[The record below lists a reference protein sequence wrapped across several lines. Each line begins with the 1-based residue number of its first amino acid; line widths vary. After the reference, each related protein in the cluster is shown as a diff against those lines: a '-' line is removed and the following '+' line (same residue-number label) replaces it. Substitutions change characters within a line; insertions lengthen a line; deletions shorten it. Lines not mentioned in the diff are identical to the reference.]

1 MRQLWSRMTWGLTLA
16 CALALCTGSAQAIN
30 TNPYE
35 QYPVRTTIGIVALIL
50 AIALALFAILRSW
63 IKAGIRRR
71 SYGADMRYGTPMPSH
86 KMAKKGR
93 KRYGKNLRL
102 PIHFTNYRGRKKNPA
117 SVGIP
122 VPAEL
127 HRHRKI
133 TGRKSRYGSKLVAVS
148 TQRYTGGASHATSAR
163 FVHTDP
169 LSHKGSRRSKR
180 RFGVPSLPVKQA
192 AYKGGG
198 SVAKP
203 ARFES
208 TMPLSHRG
216 RAKASK
222 YYGGKMFAKP
232 VTSYKGGGSV
242 AKPAR
247 FESTMPL
254 SHRGRAKASKYYGG
268 KMFAKPVTSY
278 KGGGSVAKPARFES
292 TMPLSHRG
300 RAKASKYYGGKLHA
314 KPVTSYKGGGSVA
327 KPARF
332 ESTMPLSHRGRAK
345 ASKYYGGKMFAKPVT
360 SYKGG
365 GSVAKPA
372 RFESTMPLS
381 HRGRA
386 KASKYY
392 GGKMFAKPVTS
403 YKGGESVAK
412 PAKFGLA
419 APKVHHGNK
428 AEKRSR
434 TAVVLAIEDYTGYKG
449 KHRTVPGED
458 PVIRIRVERGRANL
472 KRYGGKIQFTSQA
485 NYEGNQP
492 IVRIPDSYAK
502 RGRGHPR
509 QTAGGAP
516 ARPKL
521 QGRQPSAHRRGAG
534 SPAAGAAPQDG
545 GQAGA
550 VRHQEIPR
558 QPAQLQRKITPPS
571 TERSFALRS
580 VFLRDSVS
588 FQGERNM
595 I

>member
-30 TNPYE
+30 TNPSE

-169 LSHKGSRRSKR
+169 LSHKGIRRSKR

-192 AYKGGG
+192 A
-198 SVAKP
+198 
-203 ARFES
+203 
-208 TMPLSHRG
+208 
-216 RAKASK
+216 
-222 YYGGKMFAKP
+222 
-232 VTSYKGGGSV
+232 
-242 AKPAR
+242 
-247 FESTMPL
+247 
-254 SHRGRAKASKYYGG
+254 
-268 KMFAKPVTSY
+268 
-278 KGGGSVAKPARFES
+278 
-292 TMPLSHRG
+292 
-300 RAKASKYYGGKLHA
+300 
-314 KPVTSYKGGGSVA
+314 
-327 KPARF
+327 
-332 ESTMPLSHRGRAK
+332 
-345 ASKYYGGKMFAKPVT
+345 
-360 SYKGG
+360 YKGG

-428 AEKRSR
+428 AEKRLYGGR
-434 TAVVLAIEDYTGYKG
+434 LAIEDYTGYKG
-449 KHRTVPGED
+449 KRRTVPGED

-502 RGRGHPR
+502 RGKVTPGKPPVVPLPDRSYK
-509 QTAGGAP
+509 GGNRVRTEGEP
-516 ARPKL
+516 EVQQREP
-521 QGRQPSAHRRGAG
+521 HRKMVGKPEQYG
-534 SPAAGAAPQDG
+534 IKKFPGN
-545 GQAGA
+545 
-550 VRHQEIPR
+550 
-558 QPAQLQRKITPPS
+558 PPS
-571 TERSFALRS
+571 YK
-580 VFLRDSVS
+580 
-588 FQGERNM
+588 GK
-595 I
+595 

>member
-222 YYGGKMFAKP
+222 YYGGK
-232 VTSYKGGGSV
+232 
-242 AKPAR
+242 
-247 FESTMPL
+247 L
-254 SHRGRAKASKYYGG
+254 H
-268 KMFAKPVTSY
+268 AKPVTSY

-327 KPARF
+327 KPA
-332 ESTMPLSHRGRAK
+332 
-345 ASKYYGGKMFAKPVT
+345 
-360 SYKGG
+360 
-365 GSVAKPA
+365 
-372 RFESTMPLS
+372 
-381 HRGRA
+381 
-386 KASKYY
+386 
-392 GGKMFAKPVTS
+392 
-403 YKGGESVAK
+403 
-412 PAKFGLA
+412 KFGLA

-428 AEKRSR
+428 AEKRLYGGR
-434 TAVVLAIEDYTGYKG
+434 LAIEDYTGYKG
-449 KHRTVPGED
+449 KRRTVPGED

-502 RGRGHPR
+502 RGKVTPGKPPVVPLPDRSYK
-509 QTAGGAP
+509 GGNRVRTEGEP
-516 ARPKL
+516 EVQQREP
-521 QGRQPSAHRRGAG
+521 HRKMVGKPEQYG
-534 SPAAGAAPQDG
+534 IKKFPGN
-545 GQAGA
+545 
-550 VRHQEIPR
+550 
-558 QPAQLQRKITPPS
+558 PPS
-571 TERSFALRS
+571 YK
-580 VFLRDSVS
+580 
-588 FQGERNM
+588 GK
-595 I
+595 

>member
-232 VTSYKGGGSV
+232 VTSYKGG
-242 AKPAR
+242 
-247 FESTMPL
+247 
-254 SHRGRAKASKYYGG
+254 
-268 KMFAKPVTSY
+268 
-278 KGGGSVAKPARFES
+278 
-292 TMPLSHRG
+292 
-300 RAKASKYYGGKLHA
+300 
-314 KPVTSYKGGGSVA
+314 
-327 KPARF
+327 
-332 ESTMPLSHRGRAK
+332 
-345 ASKYYGGKMFAKPVT
+345 
-360 SYKGG
+360 
-365 GSVAKPA
+365 
-372 RFESTMPLS
+372 
-381 HRGRA
+381 
-386 KASKYY
+386 
-392 GGKMFAKPVTS
+392 
-403 YKGGESVAK
+403 ESVAK

-428 AEKRSR
+428 AEKRLYGGR
-434 TAVVLAIEDYTGYKG
+434 LAIEDYTGYKG
-449 KHRTVPGED
+449 KRRTVPGED
-458 PVIRIRVERGRANL
+458 PVIRIRVERGRANI

-502 RGRGHPR
+502 RGKVTPGKPPVVPLPDRSYK
-509 QTAGGAP
+509 GGNRVRTEGEP
-516 ARPKL
+516 EVQQREP
-521 QGRQPSAHRRGAG
+521 HRKMVGKPEQYG
-534 SPAAGAAPQDG
+534 IKKFPGN
-545 GQAGA
+545 
-550 VRHQEIPR
+550 
-558 QPAQLQRKITPPS
+558 PPS
-571 TERSFALRS
+571 YK
-580 VFLRDSVS
+580 
-588 FQGERNM
+588 GK
-595 I
+595 

>member
-232 VTSYKGGGSV
+232 VTSYKGG
-242 AKPAR
+242 
-247 FESTMPL
+247 
-254 SHRGRAKASKYYGG
+254 
-268 KMFAKPVTSY
+268 
-278 KGGGSVAKPARFES
+278 
-292 TMPLSHRG
+292 
-300 RAKASKYYGGKLHA
+300 
-314 KPVTSYKGGGSVA
+314 
-327 KPARF
+327 
-332 ESTMPLSHRGRAK
+332 
-345 ASKYYGGKMFAKPVT
+345 
-360 SYKGG
+360 
-365 GSVAKPA
+365 
-372 RFESTMPLS
+372 
-381 HRGRA
+381 
-386 KASKYY
+386 
-392 GGKMFAKPVTS
+392 
-403 YKGGESVAK
+403 ESVAK

-428 AEKRSR
+428 AEKRLYGGR
-434 TAVVLAIEDYTGYKG
+434 LAIEDYTGYKG
-449 KHRTVPGED
+449 KRRTVPGED

-502 RGRGHPR
+502 RGKVTPGKPPVVPLPHPSYK
-509 QTAGGAP
+509 GGNRVRTEGEP
-516 ARPKL
+516 EVQQREP
-521 QGRQPSAHRRGAG
+521 HRKMVGKPEQYG
-534 SPAAGAAPQDG
+534 IKKFPGN
-545 GQAGA
+545 
-550 VRHQEIPR
+550 
-558 QPAQLQRKITPPS
+558 PPS
-571 TERSFALRS
+571 YK
-580 VFLRDSVS
+580 
-588 FQGERNM
+588 GK
-595 I
+595 

>member
-169 LSHKGSRRSKR
+169 LSHKGIRSKR

-192 AYKGGG
+192 A
-198 SVAKP
+198 
-203 ARFES
+203 
-208 TMPLSHRG
+208 
-216 RAKASK
+216 
-222 YYGGKMFAKP
+222 
-232 VTSYKGGGSV
+232 
-242 AKPAR
+242 
-247 FESTMPL
+247 
-254 SHRGRAKASKYYGG
+254 
-268 KMFAKPVTSY
+268 
-278 KGGGSVAKPARFES
+278 
-292 TMPLSHRG
+292 
-300 RAKASKYYGGKLHA
+300 
-314 KPVTSYKGGGSVA
+314 
-327 KPARF
+327 
-332 ESTMPLSHRGRAK
+332 
-345 ASKYYGGKMFAKPVT
+345 
-360 SYKGG
+360 YKGG

-428 AEKRSR
+428 AEKRLYGGR
-434 TAVVLAIEDYTGYKG
+434 LAIEDYTGYKG
-449 KHRTVPGED
+449 KRRTVPGED

-502 RGRGHPR
+502 RGKVTPGKPPVVPLPDRSYK
-509 QTAGGAP
+509 GGNRVRTEGEP
-516 ARPKL
+516 EVQQREP
-521 QGRQPSAHRRGAG
+521 HRKMVGKPEQYG
-534 SPAAGAAPQDG
+534 IKKFPGN
-545 GQAGA
+545 
-550 VRHQEIPR
+550 
-558 QPAQLQRKITPPS
+558 PPS
-571 TERSFALRS
+571 YK
-580 VFLRDSVS
+580 
-588 FQGERNM
+588 GK
-595 I
+595 

>member
-16 CALALCTGSAQAIN
+16 CALALCAGSAQAIN

-35 QYPVRTTIGIVALIL
+35 QYPIRTTIGIVALVL
-50 AIALALFAILRSW
+50 AIVLALFTILRSW

-71 SYGADMRYGTPMPSH
+71 SYGEDMRYGTPMPSH
-86 KMAKKGR
+86 KMARKSR
-93 KRYGKNLRL
+93 KRYGKDLRL
-102 PIHFTNYRGRKKNPA
+102 PIHFTNYRGRKKQPA

-148 TQRYTGGASHATSAR
+148 TQRYTGGASRATSAR

-169 LSHKGSRRSKR
+169 LSHKGSRRSQR

-192 AYKGGG
+192 A
-198 SVAKP
+198 
-203 ARFES
+203 
-208 TMPLSHRG
+208 
-216 RAKASK
+216 
-222 YYGGKMFAKP
+222 
-232 VTSYKGGGSV
+232 
-242 AKPAR
+242 
-247 FESTMPL
+247 
-254 SHRGRAKASKYYGG
+254 
-268 KMFAKPVTSY
+268 Y

-332 ESTMPLSHRGRAK
+332 GSTMPLSHRGRAK
-345 ASKYYGGKMFAKPVT
+345 ASKYYGGKMFAKPV
-360 SYKGG
+360 
-365 GSVAKPA
+365 
-372 RFESTMPLS
+372 
-381 HRGRA
+381 
-386 KASKYY
+386 KA
-392 GGKMFAKPVTS
+392 

-428 AEKRSR
+428 AEKRLYGGR
-434 TAVVLAIEDYTGYKG
+434 LAIEDYNRYKG
-449 KHRTVPGED
+449 KRRNVPGED
-458 PVIRIRVERGRANL
+458 PVIRIRVERGRANI

-502 RGRGHPR
+502 RGKVTPGKPPVVPLPDRSYK
-509 QTAGGAP
+509 GGNRVRTEGEP
-516 ARPKL
+516 EVQQREP
-521 QGRQPSAHRRGAG
+521 HRKMVGKPEQYG
-534 SPAAGAAPQDG
+534 IKKFPGN
-545 GQAGA
+545 
-550 VRHQEIPR
+550 
-558 QPAQLQRKITPPS
+558 PPS
-571 TERSFALRS
+571 YK
-580 VFLRDSVS
+580 
-588 FQGERNM
+588 GK
-595 I
+595 

>member
-35 QYPVRTTIGIVALIL
+35 QYPVRTTIGIVALVL
-50 AIALALFAILRSW
+50 AIVLALFTILRSW

-71 SYGADMRYGTPMPSH
+71 SYGEDMRYGTPMPSH
-86 KMAKKGR
+86 KMARKSR
-93 KRYGKNLRL
+93 KRYGKDLRL
-102 PIHFTNYRGRKKNPA
+102 PIHFTNYRGRKKQPA

-148 TQRYTGGASHATSAR
+148 TQRYTGGASRATSAR

-169 LSHKGSRRSKR
+169 LSHKGSRRSQR

-192 AYKGGG
+192 A
-198 SVAKP
+198 
-203 ARFES
+203 
-208 TMPLSHRG
+208 
-216 RAKASK
+216 
-222 YYGGKMFAKP
+222 
-232 VTSYKGGGSV
+232 
-242 AKPAR
+242 
-247 FESTMPL
+247 
-254 SHRGRAKASKYYGG
+254 
-268 KMFAKPVTSY
+268 Y

-345 ASKYYGGKMFAKPVT
+345 ASKYYGGKMFAKPV
-360 SYKGG
+360 
-365 GSVAKPA
+365 
-372 RFESTMPLS
+372 
-381 HRGRA
+381 
-386 KASKYY
+386 KA
-392 GGKMFAKPVTS
+392 

-428 AEKRSR
+428 AEKRLYGGR
-434 TAVVLAIEDYTGYKG
+434 LAIEDYNRYKG
-449 KHRTVPGED
+449 KRRNVPGED
-458 PVIRIRVERGRANL
+458 PVIRIRVERGRANI

-502 RGRGHPR
+502 RGKVTPGKPPVVPLPDRSYK
-509 QTAGGAP
+509 GGNRVRTEGEP
-516 ARPKL
+516 EVQQREP
-521 QGRQPSAHRRGAG
+521 HRKMVGKPEQYG
-534 SPAAGAAPQDG
+534 IKKFPGN
-545 GQAGA
+545 
-550 VRHQEIPR
+550 
-558 QPAQLQRKITPPS
+558 PPS
-571 TERSFALRS
+571 YK
-580 VFLRDSVS
+580 
-588 FQGERNM
+588 GK
-595 I
+595 

>member
-232 VTSYKGGGSV
+232 VTSYKGG
-242 AKPAR
+242 
-247 FESTMPL
+247 
-254 SHRGRAKASKYYGG
+254 
-268 KMFAKPVTSY
+268 
-278 KGGGSVAKPARFES
+278 
-292 TMPLSHRG
+292 
-300 RAKASKYYGGKLHA
+300 
-314 KPVTSYKGGGSVA
+314 
-327 KPARF
+327 
-332 ESTMPLSHRGRAK
+332 
-345 ASKYYGGKMFAKPVT
+345 
-360 SYKGG
+360 
-365 GSVAKPA
+365 
-372 RFESTMPLS
+372 
-381 HRGRA
+381 
-386 KASKYY
+386 
-392 GGKMFAKPVTS
+392 
-403 YKGGESVAK
+403 ESVAK

-419 APKVHHGNK
+419 APNVHHGNK
-428 AEKRSR
+428 AEKRLYGGR
-434 TAVVLAIEDYTGYKG
+434 LAIEDYTGYKG
-449 KHRTVPGED
+449 KRRTVPGED

-502 RGRGHPR
+502 RGKVTPGKPPVVPLPDRSYK
-509 QTAGGAP
+509 GGNRVRTEGEP
-516 ARPKL
+516 EVQQREP
-521 QGRQPSAHRRGAG
+521 HRKMVGKPEQYG
-534 SPAAGAAPQDG
+534 IKKFPGNPTSYKG
-545 GQAGA
+545 
-550 VRHQEIPR
+550 
-558 QPAQLQRKITPPS
+558 K
-571 TERSFALRS
+571 
-580 VFLRDSVS
+580 
-588 FQGERNM
+588 
-595 I
+595 

>member
-16 CALALCTGSAQAIN
+16 CALALCAGSAQAIN

-35 QYPVRTTIGIVALIL
+35 QYPVRTTIGIVALVL
-50 AIALALFAILRSW
+50 AIVLALFTILRSW

-71 SYGADMRYGTPMPSH
+71 SYGEDMRYGTPMPSH

-93 KRYGKNLRL
+93 KRYGRKLHL
-102 PIHFTNYRGRKKNPA
+102 PIHFTNYRGRKKQPA

-148 TQRYTGGASHATSAR
+148 TQRYTGGASRATSAR

-169 LSHKGSRRSKR
+169 LSHKGSRRSQR

-222 YYGGKMFAKP
+222 YYGGKLHAKQATP
-232 VTSYKGGGSV
+232 Y
-242 AKPAR
+242 R
-247 FESTMPL
+247 
-254 SHRGRAKASKYYGG
+254 
-268 KMFAKPVTSY
+268 
-278 KGGGSVAKPARFES
+278 GGGSVAKPARFES

-314 KPVTSYKGGGSVA
+314 KPV
-327 KPARF
+327 
-332 ESTMPLSHRGRAK
+332 K
-345 ASKYYGGKMFAKPVT
+345 A
-360 SYKGG
+360 
-365 GSVAKPA
+365 
-372 RFESTMPLS
+372 
-381 HRGRA
+381 
-386 KASKYY
+386 
-392 GGKMFAKPVTS
+392 

-428 AEKRSR
+428 AEKRLYGGR
-434 TAVVLAIEDYTGYKG
+434 LAIEDYTGYKG
-449 KHRTVPGED
+449 KRRTVPGED
-458 PVIRIRVERGRANL
+458 PVIRIRVERGRANI

-502 RGRGHPR
+502 RGKVTPGKPPVVPLPDLSYK
-509 QTAGGAP
+509 GGNRVRTEGEP
-516 ARPKL
+516 EVQQREP
-521 QGRQPSAHRRGAG
+521 HRKMVGKPEQYG
-534 SPAAGAAPQDG
+534 IKKFPGN
-545 GQAGA
+545 
-550 VRHQEIPR
+550 
-558 QPAQLQRKITPPS
+558 PPS
-571 TERSFALRS
+571 YK
-580 VFLRDSVS
+580 
-588 FQGERNM
+588 GK
-595 I
+595 

>member
-169 LSHKGSRRSKR
+169 LSHKGIRRSKR

-192 AYKGGG
+192 A
-198 SVAKP
+198 
-203 ARFES
+203 
-208 TMPLSHRG
+208 
-216 RAKASK
+216 
-222 YYGGKMFAKP
+222 
-232 VTSYKGGGSV
+232 
-242 AKPAR
+242 
-247 FESTMPL
+247 
-254 SHRGRAKASKYYGG
+254 
-268 KMFAKPVTSY
+268 
-278 KGGGSVAKPARFES
+278 
-292 TMPLSHRG
+292 
-300 RAKASKYYGGKLHA
+300 
-314 KPVTSYKGGGSVA
+314 
-327 KPARF
+327 
-332 ESTMPLSHRGRAK
+332 
-345 ASKYYGGKMFAKPVT
+345 
-360 SYKGG
+360 YKGG

-428 AEKRSR
+428 AEKRLYGGR
-434 TAVVLAIEDYTGYKG
+434 LAIEDYTGYKG
-449 KHRTVPGED
+449 KRRTVPGED

-502 RGRGHPR
+502 RGKVTPGKPPVVPLPDRSYK
-509 QTAGGAP
+509 GGNRVRTEGEP
-516 ARPKL
+516 EVQQREP
-521 QGRQPSAHRRGAG
+521 HRKMVGKPEQYG
-534 SPAAGAAPQDG
+534 IKKFPGN
-545 GQAGA
+545 
-550 VRHQEIPR
+550 
-558 QPAQLQRKITPPS
+558 PPS
-571 TERSFALRS
+571 YK
-580 VFLRDSVS
+580 
-588 FQGERNM
+588 GK
-595 I
+595 

>member
-35 QYPVRTTIGIVALIL
+35 QYPVRTTIGIVALVL
-50 AIALALFAILRSW
+50 AIALALFTILRSW

-71 SYGADMRYGTPMPSH
+71 SYGEDMRYGTPMPSH

-93 KRYGKNLRL
+93 KRYGKDLRL
-102 PIHFTNYRGRKKNPA
+102 PIHFTNYRGRKKQPA

-148 TQRYTGGASHATSAR
+148 TQRYTGGASRATSAR

-169 LSHKGSRRSKR
+169 LSHKGTRRSQR

-232 VTSYKGGGSV
+232 V
-242 AKPAR
+242 
-247 FESTMPL
+247 
-254 SHRGRAKASKYYGG
+254 KA
-268 KMFAKPVTSY
+268 
-278 KGGGSVAKPARFES
+278 
-292 TMPLSHRG
+292 
-300 RAKASKYYGGKLHA
+300 
-314 KPVTSYKGGGSVA
+314 
-327 KPARF
+327 
-332 ESTMPLSHRGRAK
+332 
-345 ASKYYGGKMFAKPVT
+345 
-360 SYKGG
+360 
-365 GSVAKPA
+365 
-372 RFESTMPLS
+372 
-381 HRGRA
+381 
-386 KASKYY
+386 
-392 GGKMFAKPVTS
+392 

-428 AEKRSR
+428 AEKRLYGGR
-434 TAVVLAIEDYTGYKG
+434 LAIEDYTGYKG
-449 KHRTVPGED
+449 KRRTVPGED

-502 RGRGHPR
+502 RGKVTPGKPPVVPLPDRSYK
-509 QTAGGAP
+509 GGNRVRTEGEP
-516 ARPKL
+516 EVQQREP
-521 QGRQPSAHRRGAG
+521 HRKMVGKPEQYG
-534 SPAAGAAPQDG
+534 IKKFPGN
-545 GQAGA
+545 
-550 VRHQEIPR
+550 
-558 QPAQLQRKITPPS
+558 PPS
-571 TERSFALRS
+571 YK
-580 VFLRDSVS
+580 
-588 FQGERNM
+588 GK
-595 I
+595 

>member
-222 YYGGKMFAKP
+222 YYGGK
-232 VTSYKGGGSV
+232 
-242 AKPAR
+242 
-247 FESTMPL
+247 
-254 SHRGRAKASKYYGG
+254 
-268 KMFAKPVTSY
+268 
-278 KGGGSVAKPARFES
+278 
-292 TMPLSHRG
+292 
-300 RAKASKYYGGKLHA
+300 LHA
-314 KPVTSYKGGGSVA
+314 KPVI
-327 KPARF
+327 
-332 ESTMPLSHRGRAK
+332 
-345 ASKYYGGKMFAKPVT
+345 
-360 SYKGG
+360 
-365 GSVAKPA
+365 
-372 RFESTMPLS
+372 
-381 HRGRA
+381 
-386 KASKYY
+386 
-392 GGKMFAKPVTS
+392 S

-428 AEKRSR
+428 AEKRLYGGR
-434 TAVVLAIEDYTGYKG
+434 LAIEDYTGYKG
-449 KHRTVPGED
+449 KRRTVPGED

-502 RGRGHPR
+502 RGKVTPGKPPVVPLPDRSYK
-509 QTAGGAP
+509 GGNRVRTEGEP
-516 ARPKL
+516 EVQQREP
-521 QGRQPSAHRRGAG
+521 HRKMVGKPEQYG
-534 SPAAGAAPQDG
+534 IKKFPGN
-545 GQAGA
+545 
-550 VRHQEIPR
+550 
-558 QPAQLQRKITPPS
+558 PPS
-571 TERSFALRS
+571 YK
-580 VFLRDSVS
+580 
-588 FQGERNM
+588 GK
-595 I
+595 

>member
-169 LSHKGSRRSKR
+169 LSHKGIRRSKR

-222 YYGGKMFAKP
+222 YYGGKM
-232 VTSYKGGGSV
+232 
-242 AKPAR
+242 
-247 FESTMPL
+247 L
-254 SHRGRAKASKYYGG
+254 
-268 KMFAKPVTSY
+268 
-278 KGGGSVAKPARFES
+278 
-292 TMPLSHRG
+292 
-300 RAKASKYYGGKLHA
+300 
-314 KPVTSYKGGGSVA
+314 
-327 KPARF
+327 
-332 ESTMPLSHRGRAK
+332 
-345 ASKYYGGKMFAKPVT
+345 
-360 SYKGG
+360 
-365 GSVAKPA
+365 
-372 RFESTMPLS
+372 
-381 HRGRA
+381 
-386 KASKYY
+386 
-392 GGKMFAKPVTS
+392 AKPVTS

-428 AEKRSR
+428 AEKRLYGGR
-434 TAVVLAIEDYTGYKG
+434 LAIEDYTGYKG
-449 KHRTVPGED
+449 KRRTVPGED

-502 RGRGHPR
+502 RGKVTPGKPPVVPLPDRSYK
-509 QTAGGAP
+509 GGNRVRTEGEP
-516 ARPKL
+516 EVQQREP
-521 QGRQPSAHRRGAG
+521 HRKMVGKPEQYG
-534 SPAAGAAPQDG
+534 IKKFPGN
-545 GQAGA
+545 
-550 VRHQEIPR
+550 
-558 QPAQLQRKITPPS
+558 PPS
-571 TERSFALRS
+571 YK
-580 VFLRDSVS
+580 
-588 FQGERNM
+588 GK
-595 I
+595 

>member
-93 KRYGKNLRL
+93 KRYGKKLRL

-232 VTSYKGGGSV
+232 VTSYKGG
-242 AKPAR
+242 
-247 FESTMPL
+247 
-254 SHRGRAKASKYYGG
+254 
-268 KMFAKPVTSY
+268 
-278 KGGGSVAKPARFES
+278 
-292 TMPLSHRG
+292 
-300 RAKASKYYGGKLHA
+300 
-314 KPVTSYKGGGSVA
+314 
-327 KPARF
+327 
-332 ESTMPLSHRGRAK
+332 
-345 ASKYYGGKMFAKPVT
+345 
-360 SYKGG
+360 
-365 GSVAKPA
+365 
-372 RFESTMPLS
+372 
-381 HRGRA
+381 
-386 KASKYY
+386 
-392 GGKMFAKPVTS
+392 
-403 YKGGESVAK
+403 ESVAK

-428 AEKRSR
+428 AEKRLYGGR
-434 TAVVLAIEDYTGYKG
+434 LAIEDYTGYKG
-449 KHRTVPGED
+449 KRRTVPGED

-502 RGRGHPR
+502 RGKVTPGKPPVVPLPDRSYK
-509 QTAGGAP
+509 GGNRVRTEGEP
-516 ARPKL
+516 EVQQREP
-521 QGRQPSAHRRGAG
+521 HRKMVGKPEQYG
-534 SPAAGAAPQDG
+534 IKKFPGN
-545 GQAGA
+545 
-550 VRHQEIPR
+550 
-558 QPAQLQRKITPPS
+558 PPS
-571 TERSFALRS
+571 YK
-580 VFLRDSVS
+580 
-588 FQGERNM
+588 GK
-595 I
+595 

>member
-222 YYGGKMFAKP
+222 YYGGK
-232 VTSYKGGGSV
+232 
-242 AKPAR
+242 
-247 FESTMPL
+247 
-254 SHRGRAKASKYYGG
+254 
-268 KMFAKPVTSY
+268 
-278 KGGGSVAKPARFES
+278 
-292 TMPLSHRG
+292 
-300 RAKASKYYGGKLHA
+300 LH
-314 KPVTSYKGGGSVA
+314 
-327 KPARF
+327 
-332 ESTMPLSHRGRAK
+332 
-345 ASKYYGGKMFAKPVT
+345 
-360 SYKGG
+360 
-365 GSVAKPA
+365 
-372 RFESTMPLS
+372 
-381 HRGRA
+381 
-386 KASKYY
+386 
-392 GGKMFAKPVTS
+392 AKPVTS

-428 AEKRSR
+428 AEKRLYGGR
-434 TAVVLAIEDYTGYKG
+434 LAIEDYTGYKG
-449 KHRTVPGED
+449 KRRTVPGED

-502 RGRGHPR
+502 RGKVTPGKPPVVPLPDRSYK
-509 QTAGGAP
+509 GGNRVRTEGEP
-516 ARPKL
+516 EVQQREP
-521 QGRQPSAHRRGAG
+521 HRKMVGKPEQYG
-534 SPAAGAAPQDG
+534 IKKFPGN
-545 GQAGA
+545 
-550 VRHQEIPR
+550 
-558 QPAQLQRKITPPS
+558 PPS
-571 TERSFALRS
+571 YK
-580 VFLRDSVS
+580 
-588 FQGERNM
+588 GK
-595 I
+595 

>member
-35 QYPVRTTIGIVALIL
+35 QYPVRTTIGIVALVL
-50 AIALALFAILRSW
+50 AIALALFTILRSW

-71 SYGADMRYGTPMPSH
+71 SYGEDMRYGTPMPSH

-93 KRYGKNLRL
+93 KRYGKDLRL
-102 PIHFTNYRGRKKNPA
+102 PIHFTNYRGRKKQPA

-222 YYGGKMFAKP
+222 YYGGK
-232 VTSYKGGGSV
+232 
-242 AKPAR
+242 
-247 FESTMPL
+247 
-254 SHRGRAKASKYYGG
+254 
-268 KMFAKPVTSY
+268 
-278 KGGGSVAKPARFES
+278 
-292 TMPLSHRG
+292 
-300 RAKASKYYGGKLHA
+300 LHA
-314 KPVTSYKGGGSVA
+314 KPV
-327 KPARF
+327 
-332 ESTMPLSHRGRAK
+332 K
-345 ASKYYGGKMFAKPVT
+345 A
-360 SYKGG
+360 
-365 GSVAKPA
+365 
-372 RFESTMPLS
+372 
-381 HRGRA
+381 
-386 KASKYY
+386 
-392 GGKMFAKPVTS
+392 

-428 AEKRSR
+428 AEKRLYGGR
-434 TAVVLAIEDYTGYKG
+434 LAIEDYTGYKG
-449 KHRTVPGED
+449 KRRTVPGED
-458 PVIRIRVERGRANL
+458 PVIRIRVERGRANI

-485 NYEGNQP
+485 NYEGNP
-492 IVRIPDSYAK
+492 PVVPLPDLSYKGGNRVRTEGEPEVQQ
-502 RGRGHPR
+502 REP
-509 QTAGGAP
+509 
-516 ARPKL
+516 
-521 QGRQPSAHRRGAG
+521 HRKMVGKPEQYG
-534 SPAAGAAPQDG
+534 IKKFPGN
-545 GQAGA
+545 
-550 VRHQEIPR
+550 
-558 QPAQLQRKITPPS
+558 PPS
-571 TERSFALRS
+571 YK
-580 VFLRDSVS
+580 
-588 FQGERNM
+588 GK
-595 I
+595 

>member
-102 PIHFTNYRGRKKNPA
+102 PIHFTNYRGRKKNPP

-232 VTSYKGGGSV
+232 VTSYKGG
-242 AKPAR
+242 
-247 FESTMPL
+247 
-254 SHRGRAKASKYYGG
+254 
-268 KMFAKPVTSY
+268 
-278 KGGGSVAKPARFES
+278 
-292 TMPLSHRG
+292 
-300 RAKASKYYGGKLHA
+300 
-314 KPVTSYKGGGSVA
+314 
-327 KPARF
+327 
-332 ESTMPLSHRGRAK
+332 
-345 ASKYYGGKMFAKPVT
+345 
-360 SYKGG
+360 
-365 GSVAKPA
+365 
-372 RFESTMPLS
+372 
-381 HRGRA
+381 
-386 KASKYY
+386 
-392 GGKMFAKPVTS
+392 
-403 YKGGESVAK
+403 ESVAK

-428 AEKRSR
+428 AEKRLYGGR
-434 TAVVLAIEDYTGYKG
+434 LAIEDYTGYKG
-449 KHRTVPGED
+449 KRRTVPGED

-502 RGRGHPR
+502 RGKVTPGKPPVVPLPDRSYK
-509 QTAGGAP
+509 GGNRVRTEGEP
-516 ARPKL
+516 EVQQREP
-521 QGRQPSAHRRGAG
+521 HRKMVGKPEQYG
-534 SPAAGAAPQDG
+534 IKKFPGN
-545 GQAGA
+545 
-550 VRHQEIPR
+550 
-558 QPAQLQRKITPPS
+558 PPS
-571 TERSFALRS
+571 YK
-580 VFLRDSVS
+580 
-588 FQGERNM
+588 GK
-595 I
+595 

>member
-1 MRQLWSRMTWGLTLA
+1 MRQLWSRMTWSLTLA

-133 TGRKSRYGSKLVAVS
+133 TGRKSRYGSKLLAVS

-169 LSHKGSRRSKR
+169 LSHKGIRRSKR

-192 AYKGGG
+192 A
-198 SVAKP
+198 
-203 ARFES
+203 
-208 TMPLSHRG
+208 
-216 RAKASK
+216 
-222 YYGGKMFAKP
+222 
-232 VTSYKGGGSV
+232 
-242 AKPAR
+242 
-247 FESTMPL
+247 
-254 SHRGRAKASKYYGG
+254 
-268 KMFAKPVTSY
+268 
-278 KGGGSVAKPARFES
+278 
-292 TMPLSHRG
+292 
-300 RAKASKYYGGKLHA
+300 
-314 KPVTSYKGGGSVA
+314 
-327 KPARF
+327 
-332 ESTMPLSHRGRAK
+332 
-345 ASKYYGGKMFAKPVT
+345 
-360 SYKGG
+360 YKGG

-428 AEKRSR
+428 AEKRLYGGR
-434 TAVVLAIEDYTGYKG
+434 LAIEDYTGYKG
-449 KHRTVPGED
+449 KRRTVPGED

-502 RGRGHPR
+502 RGKVTPGKPPVVPLPDRSYK
-509 QTAGGAP
+509 GGNRVRTEGEP
-516 ARPKL
+516 EVQQREP
-521 QGRQPSAHRRGAG
+521 HRKMVGKPEQYG
-534 SPAAGAAPQDG
+534 IKKFPGN
-545 GQAGA
+545 
-550 VRHQEIPR
+550 
-558 QPAQLQRKITPPS
+558 PPS
-571 TERSFALRS
+571 YK
-580 VFLRDSVS
+580 
-588 FQGERNM
+588 GK
-595 I
+595 

>member
-169 LSHKGSRRSKR
+169 LSHKGIRRSKR

-268 KMFAKPVTSY
+268 K
-278 KGGGSVAKPARFES
+278 
-292 TMPLSHRG
+292 
-300 RAKASKYYGGKLHA
+300 LH
-314 KPVTSYKGGGSVA
+314 
-327 KPARF
+327 
-332 ESTMPLSHRGRAK
+332 
-345 ASKYYGGKMFAKPVT
+345 
-360 SYKGG
+360 
-365 GSVAKPA
+365 
-372 RFESTMPLS
+372 
-381 HRGRA
+381 
-386 KASKYY
+386 
-392 GGKMFAKPVTS
+392 AKPVTS

-428 AEKRSR
+428 AEKRLYGGR
-434 TAVVLAIEDYTGYKG
+434 LAIEDYTGYKG
-449 KHRTVPGED
+449 KRRTVPGED
-458 PVIRIRVERGRANL
+458 PVIRIRVERGRANI

-502 RGRGHPR
+502 RGKVTPGRPPVVPLPDLSYK
-509 QTAGGAP
+509 GGNRVRTEGEP
-516 ARPKL
+516 EIQQREP
-521 QGRQPSAHRRGAG
+521 HRKMVGKPEQYG
-534 SPAAGAAPQDG
+534 VKKFPGN
-545 GQAGA
+545 
-550 VRHQEIPR
+550 
-558 QPAQLQRKITPPS
+558 PPS
-571 TERSFALRS
+571 YK
-580 VFLRDSVS
+580 
-588 FQGERNM
+588 GK
-595 I
+595 

>member
-50 AIALALFAILRSW
+50 AIALALFTILRSW

-86 KMAKKGR
+86 KMAQKGR

-222 YYGGKMFAKP
+222 YYGGK
-232 VTSYKGGGSV
+232 
-242 AKPAR
+242 
-247 FESTMPL
+247 
-254 SHRGRAKASKYYGG
+254 
-268 KMFAKPVTSY
+268 
-278 KGGGSVAKPARFES
+278 
-292 TMPLSHRG
+292 
-300 RAKASKYYGGKLHA
+300 LH
-314 KPVTSYKGGGSVA
+314 
-327 KPARF
+327 
-332 ESTMPLSHRGRAK
+332 
-345 ASKYYGGKMFAKPVT
+345 
-360 SYKGG
+360 
-365 GSVAKPA
+365 
-372 RFESTMPLS
+372 
-381 HRGRA
+381 
-386 KASKYY
+386 
-392 GGKMFAKPVTS
+392 AKPVTS

-428 AEKRSR
+428 AEKRLYGGR
-434 TAVVLAIEDYTGYKG
+434 LAIEDYTGYKG
-449 KHRTVPGED
+449 KRRTVPGED

-502 RGRGHPR
+502 RGKVTPGKPPVVPLPDRSYK
-509 QTAGGAP
+509 GGNRVRTEGEP
-516 ARPKL
+516 EVQQREP
-521 QGRQPSAHRRGAG
+521 HRKMVGKPEQYG
-534 SPAAGAAPQDG
+534 IKKFPGN
-545 GQAGA
+545 
-550 VRHQEIPR
+550 
-558 QPAQLQRKITPPS
+558 PPS
-571 TERSFALRS
+571 YK
-580 VFLRDSVS
+580 
-588 FQGERNM
+588 GK
-595 I
+595 

>member
-169 LSHKGSRRSKR
+169 LSHKGIRRSKR

-268 KMFAKPVTSY
+268 K
-278 KGGGSVAKPARFES
+278 
-292 TMPLSHRG
+292 
-300 RAKASKYYGGKLHA
+300 LH
-314 KPVTSYKGGGSVA
+314 
-327 KPARF
+327 
-332 ESTMPLSHRGRAK
+332 
-345 ASKYYGGKMFAKPVT
+345 
-360 SYKGG
+360 
-365 GSVAKPA
+365 
-372 RFESTMPLS
+372 
-381 HRGRA
+381 
-386 KASKYY
+386 
-392 GGKMFAKPVTS
+392 AKPVTS

-428 AEKRSR
+428 AEKRLYGGR
-434 TAVVLAIEDYTGYKG
+434 LAIEDYTGYKG
-449 KHRTVPGED
+449 KRRTVPGED
-458 PVIRIRVERGRANL
+458 PVIRIRVERGRANI

-502 RGRGHPR
+502 RGKVTPGKPPVVPLPDRSYK
-509 QTAGGAP
+509 GGNRVRTEGEP
-516 ARPKL
+516 EVQQREP
-521 QGRQPSAHRRGAG
+521 HRKMVGKPEQYG
-534 SPAAGAAPQDG
+534 IKKFPGN
-545 GQAGA
+545 
-550 VRHQEIPR
+550 
-558 QPAQLQRKITPPS
+558 PPS
-571 TERSFALRS
+571 YK
-580 VFLRDSVS
+580 
-588 FQGERNM
+588 GK
-595 I
+595 

>member
-222 YYGGKMFAKP
+222 YYGGK
-232 VTSYKGGGSV
+232 
-242 AKPAR
+242 
-247 FESTMPL
+247 
-254 SHRGRAKASKYYGG
+254 
-268 KMFAKPVTSY
+268 
-278 KGGGSVAKPARFES
+278 
-292 TMPLSHRG
+292 
-300 RAKASKYYGGKLHA
+300 LH
-314 KPVTSYKGGGSVA
+314 
-327 KPARF
+327 
-332 ESTMPLSHRGRAK
+332 
-345 ASKYYGGKMFAKPVT
+345 
-360 SYKGG
+360 
-365 GSVAKPA
+365 
-372 RFESTMPLS
+372 
-381 HRGRA
+381 
-386 KASKYY
+386 
-392 GGKMFAKPVTS
+392 AKPVTS

-428 AEKRSR
+428 AEKRLYGGR
-434 TAVVLAIEDYTGYKG
+434 LAIEDYTGYKG
-449 KHRTVPGED
+449 KRRTVPGED

-502 RGRGHPR
+502 RGKVTPGKPPVVPLPDRSSK
-509 QTAGGAP
+509 GGNRVRTEGEP
-516 ARPKL
+516 EVQQREP
-521 QGRQPSAHRRGAG
+521 HRKMVGKPEQYG
-534 SPAAGAAPQDG
+534 IKKFPGN
-545 GQAGA
+545 
-550 VRHQEIPR
+550 
-558 QPAQLQRKITPPS
+558 PPS
-571 TERSFALRS
+571 YK
-580 VFLRDSVS
+580 
-588 FQGERNM
+588 GK
-595 I
+595 

>member
-192 AYKGGG
+192 AYK
-198 SVAKP
+198 
-203 ARFES
+203 R
-208 TMPLSHRG
+208 
-216 RAKASK
+216 
-222 YYGGKMFAKP
+222 
-232 VTSYKGGGSV
+232 
-242 AKPAR
+242 
-247 FESTMPL
+247 
-254 SHRGRAKASKYYGG
+254 
-268 KMFAKPVTSY
+268 
-278 KGGGSVAKPARFES
+278 
-292 TMPLSHRG
+292 
-300 RAKASKYYGGKLHA
+300 
-314 KPVTSYKGGGSVA
+314 
-327 KPARF
+327 
-332 ESTMPLSHRGRAK
+332 
-345 ASKYYGGKMFAKPVT
+345 
-360 SYKGG
+360 G

-428 AEKRSR
+428 AEKRLYGGR
-434 TAVVLAIEDYTGYKG
+434 LAIEDYTGYKG

-502 RGRGHPR
+502 RGKVTPGKPPVVPLPDRSYK
-509 QTAGGAP
+509 GGNRVRTEGEP
-516 ARPKL
+516 EVQQREP
-521 QGRQPSAHRRGAG
+521 HRKMVGKPEQYG
-534 SPAAGAAPQDG
+534 IKKFPGN
-545 GQAGA
+545 
-550 VRHQEIPR
+550 
-558 QPAQLQRKITPPS
+558 PPS
-571 TERSFALRS
+571 YK
-580 VFLRDSVS
+580 
-588 FQGERNM
+588 GK
-595 I
+595 

>member
-16 CALALCTGSAQAIN
+16 CALALCAGSAQAIN

-35 QYPVRTTIGIVALIL
+35 QYPIRTTIGIVALVL
-50 AIALALFAILRSW
+50 AIVLALFTILRSW

-71 SYGADMRYGTPMPSH
+71 SYGEDMRYGTPMPSH
-86 KMAKKGR
+86 KMARKSR
-93 KRYGKNLRL
+93 KRYGKDLRL
-102 PIHFTNYRGRKKNPA
+102 PIHFTNYRGRKKQPA

-148 TQRYTGGASHATSAR
+148 TQRYTGGASRATSAR

-169 LSHKGSRRSKR
+169 LSHKGSRRSQR

-192 AYKGGG
+192 A
-198 SVAKP
+198 
-203 ARFES
+203 
-208 TMPLSHRG
+208 
-216 RAKASK
+216 
-222 YYGGKMFAKP
+222 
-232 VTSYKGGGSV
+232 
-242 AKPAR
+242 
-247 FESTMPL
+247 
-254 SHRGRAKASKYYGG
+254 
-268 KMFAKPVTSY
+268 Y

-332 ESTMPLSHRGRAK
+332 ESTLPLSHRGRAK
-345 ASKYYGGKMFAKPVT
+345 VSKYYGGKMFAKPV
-360 SYKGG
+360 
-365 GSVAKPA
+365 
-372 RFESTMPLS
+372 
-381 HRGRA
+381 
-386 KASKYY
+386 KA
-392 GGKMFAKPVTS
+392 

-428 AEKRSR
+428 AEKRLYGGR
-434 TAVVLAIEDYTGYKG
+434 LAIEDYNRYKG
-449 KHRTVPGED
+449 KRRNVPGED
-458 PVIRIRVERGRANL
+458 PVIRIRVERGRANI

-502 RGRGHPR
+502 RGKVTPGKPPVVPLPDRSYK
-509 QTAGGAP
+509 GGNRVRTEGEP
-516 ARPKL
+516 EVQQREP
-521 QGRQPSAHRRGAG
+521 HRKMVGKPEQYG
-534 SPAAGAAPQDG
+534 IKKFPGN
-545 GQAGA
+545 
-550 VRHQEIPR
+550 
-558 QPAQLQRKITPPS
+558 PPS
-571 TERSFALRS
+571 YK
-580 VFLRDSVS
+580 
-588 FQGERNM
+588 GK
-595 I
+595 

>member
-216 RAKASK
+216 RAKVSK

-232 VTSYKGGGSV
+232 V
-242 AKPAR
+242 
-247 FESTMPL
+247 
-254 SHRGRAKASKYYGG
+254 KA
-268 KMFAKPVTSY
+268 
-278 KGGGSVAKPARFES
+278 
-292 TMPLSHRG
+292 
-300 RAKASKYYGGKLHA
+300 
-314 KPVTSYKGGGSVA
+314 
-327 KPARF
+327 
-332 ESTMPLSHRGRAK
+332 
-345 ASKYYGGKMFAKPVT
+345 
-360 SYKGG
+360 
-365 GSVAKPA
+365 
-372 RFESTMPLS
+372 
-381 HRGRA
+381 
-386 KASKYY
+386 
-392 GGKMFAKPVTS
+392 

-428 AEKRSR
+428 AEKRLYGGR
-434 TAVVLAIEDYTGYKG
+434 LAIEDYTGYKG
-449 KHRTVPGED
+449 KRRTVPGED

-502 RGRGHPR
+502 RGKVTPGKPPVVPLPDRSYK
-509 QTAGGAP
+509 GGNRVRTEGEP
-516 ARPKL
+516 EVQQREP
-521 QGRQPSAHRRGAG
+521 HRKMVGKPEQYG
-534 SPAAGAAPQDG
+534 IKKFPGN
-545 GQAGA
+545 
-550 VRHQEIPR
+550 
-558 QPAQLQRKITPPS
+558 PPS
-571 TERSFALRS
+571 YK
-580 VFLRDSVS
+580 
-588 FQGERNM
+588 GK
-595 I
+595 

>member
-232 VTSYKGGGSV
+232 VTSYKGG
-242 AKPAR
+242 
-247 FESTMPL
+247 
-254 SHRGRAKASKYYGG
+254 
-268 KMFAKPVTSY
+268 
-278 KGGGSVAKPARFES
+278 
-292 TMPLSHRG
+292 
-300 RAKASKYYGGKLHA
+300 
-314 KPVTSYKGGGSVA
+314 
-327 KPARF
+327 
-332 ESTMPLSHRGRAK
+332 
-345 ASKYYGGKMFAKPVT
+345 
-360 SYKGG
+360 
-365 GSVAKPA
+365 
-372 RFESTMPLS
+372 
-381 HRGRA
+381 
-386 KASKYY
+386 
-392 GGKMFAKPVTS
+392 
-403 YKGGESVAK
+403 ESVAK

-428 AEKRSR
+428 AEKRLYGGR
-434 TAVVLAIEDYTGYKG
+434 LAIEDYTGYKG

-472 KRYGGKIQFTSQA
+472 KRCGGKIQFTSQA

-502 RGRGHPR
+502 RGKVTPGKPPVVPLPDRSYK
-509 QTAGGAP
+509 GGNRVRTEGEP
-516 ARPKL
+516 EVQQREP
-521 QGRQPSAHRRGAG
+521 HRKMVGKPEQYG
-534 SPAAGAAPQDG
+534 IKKFPGN
-545 GQAGA
+545 
-550 VRHQEIPR
+550 
-558 QPAQLQRKITPPS
+558 PPS
-571 TERSFALRS
+571 YK
-580 VFLRDSVS
+580 
-588 FQGERNM
+588 GK
-595 I
+595 

>member
-71 SYGADMRYGTPMPSH
+71 SYGEDMRYGTPMPSH

-122 VPAEL
+122 VPAEI

-169 LSHKGSRRSKR
+169 LSHKGIRRSKR

-222 YYGGKMFAKP
+222 YYGGK
-232 VTSYKGGGSV
+232 
-242 AKPAR
+242 
-247 FESTMPL
+247 
-254 SHRGRAKASKYYGG
+254 
-268 KMFAKPVTSY
+268 
-278 KGGGSVAKPARFES
+278 
-292 TMPLSHRG
+292 
-300 RAKASKYYGGKLHA
+300 LHA
-314 KPVTSYKGGGSVA
+314 KPV
-327 KPARF
+327 
-332 ESTMPLSHRGRAK
+332 K
-345 ASKYYGGKMFAKPVT
+345 A
-360 SYKGG
+360 
-365 GSVAKPA
+365 
-372 RFESTMPLS
+372 
-381 HRGRA
+381 
-386 KASKYY
+386 
-392 GGKMFAKPVTS
+392 

-428 AEKRSR
+428 AEKRLYGGR
-434 TAVVLAIEDYTGYKG
+434 LAIEDYTGYKG
-449 KHRTVPGED
+449 KRRTVPGED
-458 PVIRIRVERGRANL
+458 PVIRIRVERGRANI

-502 RGRGHPR
+502 RGKVTPGKPPVVPLPDRSYK
-509 QTAGGAP
+509 GGNRVRTEGEP
-516 ARPKL
+516 EVQQREP
-521 QGRQPSAHRRGAG
+521 HRKMVGKPEQYG
-534 SPAAGAAPQDG
+534 IKQFPGN
-545 GQAGA
+545 
-550 VRHQEIPR
+550 
-558 QPAQLQRKITPPS
+558 PPS
-571 TERSFALRS
+571 YK
-580 VFLRDSVS
+580 
-588 FQGERNM
+588 GK
-595 I
+595 

>member
-169 LSHKGSRRSKR
+169 LSHKGIRRKR

-192 AYKGGG
+192 A
-198 SVAKP
+198 
-203 ARFES
+203 
-208 TMPLSHRG
+208 
-216 RAKASK
+216 
-222 YYGGKMFAKP
+222 
-232 VTSYKGGGSV
+232 
-242 AKPAR
+242 
-247 FESTMPL
+247 
-254 SHRGRAKASKYYGG
+254 
-268 KMFAKPVTSY
+268 Y

-365 GSVAKPA
+365 
-372 RFESTMPLS
+372 
-381 HRGRA
+381 
-386 KASKYY
+386 
-392 GGKMFAKPVTS
+392 
-403 YKGGESVAK
+403 ESVAK

-428 AEKRSR
+428 AEKRLYGGR
-434 TAVVLAIEDYTGYKG
+434 LAIEDYTGYKG
-449 KHRTVPGED
+449 KRRTVPGED

-502 RGRGHPR
+502 RGKVTPGKPPVVPLPDRSYK
-509 QTAGGAP
+509 GGNRVRTEGEP
-516 ARPKL
+516 EVQQREP
-521 QGRQPSAHRRGAG
+521 HRKMVGKPEQYG
-534 SPAAGAAPQDG
+534 IKKFPGN
-545 GQAGA
+545 
-550 VRHQEIPR
+550 
-558 QPAQLQRKITPPS
+558 PPS
-571 TERSFALRS
+571 YK
-580 VFLRDSVS
+580 
-588 FQGERNM
+588 GK
-595 I
+595 

>member
-169 LSHKGSRRSKR
+169 LSHKGIRRSKR

-203 ARFES
+203 AQ
-208 TMPLSHRG
+208 
-216 RAKASK
+216 
-222 YYGGKMFAKP
+222 
-232 VTSYKGGGSV
+232 
-242 AKPAR
+242 
-247 FESTMPL
+247 
-254 SHRGRAKASKYYGG
+254 
-268 KMFAKPVTSY
+268 
-278 KGGGSVAKPARFES
+278 FES

-300 RAKASKYYGGKLHA
+300 RAKASKYYGGKLH
-314 KPVTSYKGGGSVA
+314 
-327 KPARF
+327 
-332 ESTMPLSHRGRAK
+332 
-345 ASKYYGGKMFAKPVT
+345 
-360 SYKGG
+360 
-365 GSVAKPA
+365 
-372 RFESTMPLS
+372 
-381 HRGRA
+381 
-386 KASKYY
+386 
-392 GGKMFAKPVTS
+392 AKPVTS

-428 AEKRSR
+428 AEKRLYGGR
-434 TAVVLAIEDYTGYKG
+434 LAIEDYTGYKG
-449 KHRTVPGED
+449 KRRTVPGED

-502 RGRGHPR
+502 RGKVTPGKPPVVPLPDRSYK
-509 QTAGGAP
+509 GGNRVRTEGEP
-516 ARPKL
+516 EVQQREP
-521 QGRQPSAHRRGAG
+521 HRKMVGKPEQYG
-534 SPAAGAAPQDG
+534 IKKFPGN
-545 GQAGA
+545 
-550 VRHQEIPR
+550 
-558 QPAQLQRKITPPS
+558 PPS
-571 TERSFALRS
+571 YK
-580 VFLRDSVS
+580 
-588 FQGERNM
+588 GK
-595 I
+595 

>member
-16 CALALCTGSAQAIN
+16 CALALCAGSAQAIN

-35 QYPVRTTIGIVALIL
+35 QYPVRTTIGIVALVL
-50 AIALALFAILRSW
+50 AIVLALFTILRSW

-71 SYGADMRYGTPMPSH
+71 SYGEDMRYGTPMPSH
-86 KMAKKGR
+86 KMARKSR
-93 KRYGKNLRL
+93 KRYGKDLRL
-102 PIHFTNYRGRKKNPA
+102 PIHFTNYRGRKKQPA

-122 VPAEL
+122 VPAEI

-148 TQRYTGGASHATSAR
+148 TQRYTGGASRATSAR

-169 LSHKGSRRSKR
+169 LSHKGSRRSQR

-192 AYKGGG
+192 A
-198 SVAKP
+198 
-203 ARFES
+203 
-208 TMPLSHRG
+208 
-216 RAKASK
+216 
-222 YYGGKMFAKP
+222 
-232 VTSYKGGGSV
+232 
-242 AKPAR
+242 
-247 FESTMPL
+247 
-254 SHRGRAKASKYYGG
+254 
-268 KMFAKPVTSY
+268 Y

-345 ASKYYGGKMFAKPVT
+345 VSKYYGGKMFAKPV
-360 SYKGG
+360 
-365 GSVAKPA
+365 
-372 RFESTMPLS
+372 
-381 HRGRA
+381 
-386 KASKYY
+386 KA
-392 GGKMFAKPVTS
+392 

-428 AEKRSR
+428 AEKRLYGGR
-434 TAVVLAIEDYTGYKG
+434 LAIEDYNRYKG
-449 KHRTVPGED
+449 KRRNVPGED
-458 PVIRIRVERGRANL
+458 PVIRIRVERGRANI

-502 RGRGHPR
+502 RGKVTPGKPPVVPLPDRSYK
-509 QTAGGAP
+509 GGNRVRTEGEP
-516 ARPKL
+516 EVQQREP
-521 QGRQPSAHRRGAG
+521 HRKMVGKPEQYG
-534 SPAAGAAPQDG
+534 IKKFPGN
-545 GQAGA
+545 
-550 VRHQEIPR
+550 
-558 QPAQLQRKITPPS
+558 PPS
-571 TERSFALRS
+571 YK
-580 VFLRDSVS
+580 
-588 FQGERNM
+588 GK
-595 I
+595 

>member
-63 IKAGIRRR
+63 IKAGIHRR

-222 YYGGKMFAKP
+222 YYGGK
-232 VTSYKGGGSV
+232 
-242 AKPAR
+242 
-247 FESTMPL
+247 
-254 SHRGRAKASKYYGG
+254 
-268 KMFAKPVTSY
+268 
-278 KGGGSVAKPARFES
+278 
-292 TMPLSHRG
+292 
-300 RAKASKYYGGKLHA
+300 LH
-314 KPVTSYKGGGSVA
+314 
-327 KPARF
+327 
-332 ESTMPLSHRGRAK
+332 
-345 ASKYYGGKMFAKPVT
+345 
-360 SYKGG
+360 
-365 GSVAKPA
+365 
-372 RFESTMPLS
+372 
-381 HRGRA
+381 
-386 KASKYY
+386 
-392 GGKMFAKPVTS
+392 AKPVTS

-428 AEKRSR
+428 AEKRLYGGR
-434 TAVVLAIEDYTGYKG
+434 LAIEDYTGYKG
-449 KHRTVPGED
+449 KRRTVPGED

-502 RGRGHPR
+502 RGKVTPGKPPVVPLPDRSYK
-509 QTAGGAP
+509 GGNRVRTEGEP
-516 ARPKL
+516 EVQQREP
-521 QGRQPSAHRRGAG
+521 HRKMVGKPEQYG
-534 SPAAGAAPQDG
+534 IKKFPGN
-545 GQAGA
+545 
-550 VRHQEIPR
+550 
-558 QPAQLQRKITPPS
+558 PPS
-571 TERSFALRS
+571 YK
-580 VFLRDSVS
+580 
-588 FQGERNM
+588 GK
-595 I
+595 

>member
-278 KGGGSVAKPARFES
+278 KGG
-292 TMPLSHRG
+292 
-300 RAKASKYYGGKLHA
+300 
-314 KPVTSYKGGGSVA
+314 
-327 KPARF
+327 
-332 ESTMPLSHRGRAK
+332 
-345 ASKYYGGKMFAKPVT
+345 
-360 SYKGG
+360 
-365 GSVAKPA
+365 
-372 RFESTMPLS
+372 
-381 HRGRA
+381 
-386 KASKYY
+386 
-392 GGKMFAKPVTS
+392 
-403 YKGGESVAK
+403 ESVAK

-428 AEKRSR
+428 AEKRLYGGR
-434 TAVVLAIEDYTGYKG
+434 LAIEDYTGYKG
-449 KHRTVPGED
+449 KRRTVPGED
-458 PVIRIRVERGRANL
+458 PVIRIRVERGRANI

-502 RGRGHPR
+502 RGKVTPGKPPVVPLPDRSYK
-509 QTAGGAP
+509 GGNRVRTEGEP
-516 ARPKL
+516 EVQQREP
-521 QGRQPSAHRRGAG
+521 HRKMVGKPEQYG
-534 SPAAGAAPQDG
+534 IKKFPGN
-545 GQAGA
+545 
-550 VRHQEIPR
+550 
-558 QPAQLQRKITPPS
+558 PPS
-571 TERSFALRS
+571 YK
-580 VFLRDSVS
+580 
-588 FQGERNM
+588 GK
-595 I
+595 

>member
-180 RFGVPSLPVKQA
+180 HFGVPSLPVKQA

-268 KMFAKPVTSY
+268 K
-278 KGGGSVAKPARFES
+278 
-292 TMPLSHRG
+292 
-300 RAKASKYYGGKLHA
+300 LH
-314 KPVTSYKGGGSVA
+314 
-327 KPARF
+327 
-332 ESTMPLSHRGRAK
+332 
-345 ASKYYGGKMFAKPVT
+345 
-360 SYKGG
+360 
-365 GSVAKPA
+365 
-372 RFESTMPLS
+372 
-381 HRGRA
+381 
-386 KASKYY
+386 
-392 GGKMFAKPVTS
+392 AKPVTS

-428 AEKRSR
+428 AEKRLYGGR
-434 TAVVLAIEDYTGYKG
+434 LAIEDYTGYKG
-449 KHRTVPGED
+449 KRRTVPGED

-502 RGRGHPR
+502 RGKVTPGKPPVVPLPDRSYK
-509 QTAGGAP
+509 GGNRVRTEGEP
-516 ARPKL
+516 EVQQREP
-521 QGRQPSAHRRGAG
+521 HRKMVGKPEQYG
-534 SPAAGAAPQDG
+534 IKKFPGN
-545 GQAGA
+545 
-550 VRHQEIPR
+550 
-558 QPAQLQRKITPPS
+558 PPS
-571 TERSFALRS
+571 YK
-580 VFLRDSVS
+580 
-588 FQGERNM
+588 GK
-595 I
+595 

>member
-148 TQRYTGGASHATSAR
+148 TQRYIGGASHATSAR

-232 VTSYKGGGSV
+232 VTSYKGG
-242 AKPAR
+242 
-247 FESTMPL
+247 
-254 SHRGRAKASKYYGG
+254 
-268 KMFAKPVTSY
+268 
-278 KGGGSVAKPARFES
+278 
-292 TMPLSHRG
+292 
-300 RAKASKYYGGKLHA
+300 
-314 KPVTSYKGGGSVA
+314 
-327 KPARF
+327 
-332 ESTMPLSHRGRAK
+332 
-345 ASKYYGGKMFAKPVT
+345 
-360 SYKGG
+360 
-365 GSVAKPA
+365 
-372 RFESTMPLS
+372 
-381 HRGRA
+381 
-386 KASKYY
+386 
-392 GGKMFAKPVTS
+392 
-403 YKGGESVAK
+403 ESVAK

-428 AEKRSR
+428 AEKRLYGGR
-434 TAVVLAIEDYTGYKG
+434 LAIEDYTGYKG
-449 KHRTVPGED
+449 KRRTVPGED

-502 RGRGHPR
+502 RGKVTPGKPPVVPLPDRSYK
-509 QTAGGAP
+509 GGNRVRTEGEP
-516 ARPKL
+516 EVQQREP
-521 QGRQPSAHRRGAG
+521 HRKMVGKPEQYG
-534 SPAAGAAPQDG
+534 IKKFPGN
-545 GQAGA
+545 
-550 VRHQEIPR
+550 
-558 QPAQLQRKITPPS
+558 PPS
-571 TERSFALRS
+571 YK
-580 VFLRDSVS
+580 
-588 FQGERNM
+588 GK
-595 I
+595 